1 MVAAGL
7 GHAEV
12 TMQFIRHWPTGSDCP
27 GSTRFAARTANG
39 PSSRRVSGVAL
50 TCALLLATDGCGT
63 IAVAETPAGEET
75 VLFVCEHGSAKSL
88 LAATLFNREAVQRHL
103 RFRAIARGTTPDPA
117 PQAVTR
123 EGLLRDG
130 MDVTTFV
137 PQRVTVVDVKS
148 ASAVV
153 AFEVDLAPL
162 NPTHRPIARWDDT
175 PPVSGDYRVA
185 RDAISHSIERLIQ
198 RLQSAEPRQDSPT
211 KATLAPRY

>member
-12 TMQFIRHWPTGSDCP
+12 TMQSM
-27 GSTRFAARTANG
+27 
-39 PSSRRVSGVAL
+39 
-50 TCALLLATDGCGT
+50 TCGLLLATVCCGT

-88 LAATLFNREAVQRHL
+88 LAATLFNREAALRHL

-117 PQAVTR
+117 PQAATR

-162 NPTHRPIARWDDT
+162 NPTHRAIARWDDT
-175 PPVSGDYRVA
+175 PPVSGDYRLA

-198 RLQSAEPRQDSPT
+198 RLQSAEPRQDLPT